1 MRRGFTLIELLVVLA
16 IIAVMVS
23 IAVASV
29 TGGRDAAHVRDA
41 SRAVLQMSRYA
52 SSLALLR
59 QRPVVVTYR
68 KHRVDVQISGDS
80 VTEEDVGAPAAP
92 IYMEVAGEEID
103 QAPLQLEDEEEHDE
117 AGTVVEAKA
126 KPKFKAAGDSAAEKT
141 ALFFT
146 RSILDP
152 EELAK
157 EDAFREFED
166 VWLSVEVLGE
176 DGKPLELDQA
186 ITVSLPQP
194 RPPTKEGGEEEEEE
208 DGRSKKSSSK
218 DEDEDIPISITYE
231 PNGNCTP
238 YRVTVRSISDGDDAE
253 GAVVSI
259 SRSGKP
265 QIDEEDEWRRRHR

>member
-23 IAVASV
+23 IALASV
-29 TGGRDAAHVRDA
+29 TGGREAAHVRDA

-80 VTEEDVGAPAAP
+80 VTEEDVGSPAAP
-92 IYMEVAGEEID
+92 IYMEVDGEEID
-103 QAPLQLEDEEEHDE
+103 QAPLMLEDEEERDE
-117 AGTVVEAKA
+117 TGAVVVT
-126 KPKFKAAGDSAAEKT
+126 KPKFKAGGDSTAEKT

-166 VWLSVEVLGE
+166 VWFAVEVLGE

-186 ITVSLPQP
+186 ITISLPQP
-194 RPPTKEGGEEEEEE
+194 RPPTLTNS
-208 DGRSKKSSSK
+208 D
-218 DEDEDIPISITYE
+218 DEDEENDRRGKSAKDEEDDIPVSITYE

-238 YRVTVRSISDGDDAE
+238 YRVVVRSVGDGENSD
-253 GAVVSI
+253 GAVVSV

-265 QIDEEDEWRRRHR
+265 QIDDEDEWNRRHRR

>member
-23 IAVASV
+23 IALASV
-29 TGGRDAAHVRDA
+29 TGGREAAHVRDA

-80 VTEEDVGAPAAP
+80 VTEEDVGSPAAP
-92 IYMEVAGEEID
+92 IYMEVDGEEID
-103 QAPLQLEDEEEHDE
+103 QTPLMLEDEEERDE
-117 AGTVVEAKA
+117 TGAVVVTN
-126 KPKFKAAGDSAAEKT
+126 PKFKAGGDSATEKT
-141 ALFFT
+141 ALFVT

-166 VWLSVEVLGE
+166 VWFAVEVLGE

-186 ITVSLPQP
+186 ITASLPQP
-194 RPPTKEGGEEEEEE
+194 RPPTLTNGDDEDDEDDRRGKSAKDEE
-208 DGRSKKSSSK
+208 D
-218 DEDEDIPISITYE
+218 DIPVSITYE

-238 YRVTVRSISDGDDAE
+238 YRVVVRSVGDSEDSD
-253 GAVVSI
+253 GAVVSV

-265 QIDEEDEWRRRHR
+265 QIDEEDEWNRRHRR

>member
-23 IAVASV
+23 IAIASV
-29 TGGRDAAHVRDA
+29 TGGREAAHVRDA

-52 SSLALLR
+52 SSLTLLR
-59 QRPVVVTYR
+59 QKPVVVTYR
-68 KHRVDVQISGDS
+68 KHRIDVQISGDTIS
-80 VTEEDVGAPAAP
+80 VEDIGQPAAP

-103 QAPLQLEDEEEHDE
+103 QTPFQSEDDEERDE
-117 AGTVVEAKA
+117 TGAVVVTKPKA
-126 KPKFKAAGDSAAEKT
+126 KSGGDSAAEKT

-157 EDAFREFED
+157 EDATREFED
-166 VWLSVEVLGE
+166 VWFEIEVLGE
-176 DGKPLELDQA
+176 DGKPLEPDQA
-186 ITVSLPQP
+186 LAMSLPQP
-194 RPPTKEGGEEEEEE
+194 RPPSEEQEE
-208 DGRSKKSSSK
+208 DEDDDGRKGKSRSKL

-231 PNGNCTP
+231 TNGNCTP
-238 YRVTVRSISDGDDAE
+238 YRVIVRSVGDSEDSE

-265 QIDEEDEWRRRHR
+265 QIEEEDEWRRRRR

>member
-23 IAVASV
+23 IALASV
-29 TGGRDAAHVRDA
+29 TGGREAAHVRDA

-80 VTEEDVGAPAAP
+80 VTEENVGSPAAP
-92 IYMEVAGEEID
+92 IYMEVDGEEID
-103 QAPLQLEDEEEHDE
+103 QTPLMLEDEEERDE
-117 AGTVVEAKA
+117 TGAVVVT
-126 KPKFKAAGDSAAEKT
+126 KPKFKAGGDSATEKT

-166 VWLSVEVLGE
+166 VWFAVEVLGE

-186 ITVSLPQP
+186 ITASLPQP
-194 RPPTKEGGEEEEEE
+194 RPPTLTNGDDEDDEDDRRGKSAKDEE
-208 DGRSKKSSSK
+208 D
-218 DEDEDIPISITYE
+218 DIPVSITYE

-238 YRVTVRSISDGDDAE
+238 YRVVVRSVGDSEDSD
-253 GAVVSI
+253 GAVVSV

-265 QIDEEDEWRRRHR
+265 QIDEEDEWNRRHRR

>member
-23 IAVASV
+23 IAIASV
-29 TGGRDAAHVRDA
+29 TGGREAAHVRDA

-52 SSLALLR
+52 SSLTLLR

-68 KHRVDVQISGDS
+68 KHRIDVQISGDS
-80 VTEEDVGAPAAP
+80 VTEEDVGQPAAP

-103 QAPLQLEDEEEHDE
+103 QMPFRTEDDAERDE
-117 AGTVVEAKA
+117 TGAVVVTKPRQKAG
-126 KPKFKAAGDSAAEKT
+126 GDSVAEKT

-166 VWLSVEVLGE
+166 VWFEIEVLGE
-176 DGKPLELDQA
+176 DGQPLETDMA
-186 ITVSLPQP
+186 IAVSLPQP
-194 RPPTKEGGEEEEEE
+194 RPPATSNEDEE
-208 DGRSKKSSSK
+208 DDEDRGRSRIGK
-218 DEDEDIPISITYE
+218 DEDDDIPISITYE
-231 PNGNCTP
+231 SNGNCTP
-238 YRVTVRSISDGDDAE
+238 YRVIVRSVGDSENSE

-265 QIDEEDEWRRRHR
+265 QIEDEDEWRRRRR